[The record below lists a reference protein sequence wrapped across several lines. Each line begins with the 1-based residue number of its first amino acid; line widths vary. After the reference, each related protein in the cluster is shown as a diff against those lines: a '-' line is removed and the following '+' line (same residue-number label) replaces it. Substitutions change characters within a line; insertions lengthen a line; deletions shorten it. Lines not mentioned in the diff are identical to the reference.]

1 MSAVTENEEYD
12 PDSDDLVNLKACCS
26 YAIFQAT
33 FGHFWSNSKQY
44 DDIGEIKYSSLGIR
58 LGTEEHGILGP
69 EDDPAISPDLT
80 ISTQMMWWSNM
91 LSRTGYGF
99 ITKNEEKDISPRFI
113 ELLEE
118 QREAFAKVDI
128 DIDNIQSRTNI

>member
-1 MSAVTENEEYD
+1 M
-12 PDSDDLVNLKACCS
+12 L
-26 YAIFQAT
+26 IFQAT

-58 LGTEEHGILGP
+58 LGTPEHGILGP
-69 EDDPAISPDLT
+69 EDDPTISPDLK

-99 ITKNEEKDISPRFI
+99 LTKNEEKDISPYFI
-113 ELLEE
+113 ELLEKE
-118 QREAFAKVDI
+118 REAFAALDLDI
-128 DIDNIQSRTNI
+128 DDIQSRTNI